1 MANQEQPLM
10 PIWAEAKAKKQIDVL
25 KEASRVVKAIE
36 DADRVRANQPIGTMT
51 ERELEAEQFR
61 LAYLLEEGTL
71 TVDGFRRLREI
82 DFYLD
87 GMRQR
92 RHHGPTQEEWTQE
105 RLSDE

>member
-1 MANQEQPLM
+1 MAGQEQPQV
-10 PIWAEAKAKKQIDVL
+10 PIWAEAKARKQIDVL
-25 KEASRVVKAIE
+25 KEVAKAL
-36 DADRVRANQPIGTMT
+36 ADSERVRANQPIEDMT
-51 ERELEAEQFR
+51 ERDLEAEQLR
-61 LAYLLEEGTL
+61 LEDVLHEGTL

-92 RHHGPTQEEWTQE
+92 RRHGPAHEEWEPE